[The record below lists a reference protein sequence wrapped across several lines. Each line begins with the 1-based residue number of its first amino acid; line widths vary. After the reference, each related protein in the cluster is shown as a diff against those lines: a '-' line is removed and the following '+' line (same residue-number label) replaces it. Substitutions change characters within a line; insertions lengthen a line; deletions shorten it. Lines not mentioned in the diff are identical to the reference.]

1 MNPMCF
7 LLIAVS
13 TAVTACGG
21 DSGPPRRPPA
31 SRLIHSPPIGQLAPQ
46 QLRALSMECE
56 KYTPDGSTRGPYD
69 AAYCEAAVAA
79 WGDSPLQIVTI
90 DQGAATAGPVKIP

>member
-1 MNPMCF
+1 MNRMRV
-7 LLIAVS
+7 LLIVFS
-13 TAVTACGG
+13 TTLTACGG
-21 DSGPPRRPPA
+21 DAGQPRQPPA
-31 SRLIHSPPIGQLAPQ
+31 TRLIHSPPIGQLAPP

-69 AAYCEAAVAA
+69 SAYCDDAIAA

-90 DQGAATAGPVKIP
+90 DKGAATLAPAKIP